1 MRVLGLIAITVLLW
15 PLLFLLAVAEGQDRL
30 VNKKDADRIFG
41 LRRPQWE
48 AEARQ
53 WVAPQGWNVRLVT
66 VQTGTGVVV
75 MDPKTGTGLAVQPL
89 FRDTQGPPE
98 ALVVE
103 SYYPAG
109 TFRQFSEQ
117 IQRDMEAAA
126 ATDLGPAYAISV
138 SFNNM
143 ASPSPGFDVIEVTI
157 TRTPR

>member
-1 MRVLGLIAITVLLW
+1 MRGLGPLAIGMLLW
-15 PLLFLLAVAEGQDRL
+15 PLLFSLAVAEGQDRL
-30 VNKKDADRIFG
+30 VNKRDADRIFG

-48 AEARQ
+48 VEARQ
-53 WVAPQGWNVRLVT
+53 WQAPQGWSVRLVA

-75 MDPKTGTGLAVQPL
+75 MDPRTGTGLAVQPL

-109 TFRQFSEQ
+109 SFREFSEQ
-117 IQRDMEAAA
+117 IQRDMESAAS
-126 ATDLGPAYAISV
+126 TDLGPAYAISV

-143 ASPSPGFDVIEVTI
+143 ATPPPGFDVIELTI
-157 TRTPR
+157 RRAAR

>member
-1 MRVLGLIAITVLLW
+1 MRVLGTILVAVLCW
-15 PLLFLLAVAEGQDRL
+15 PLIVVLSVAEGQDRL
-30 VNKKDADRIFG
+30 VNKKDADRIFA

-48 AEARQ
+48 AEAKQ
-53 WVAPQGWNVRLVT
+53 WVAPQGASVRLIS
-66 VQTGTGVVV
+66 VQTGTGVVI

-89 FRDTQGPPE
+89 FRDMQGPPE

-109 TFRQFSEQ
+109 SFRQFSER

-126 ATDLGPAYAISV
+126 SIDLGPAYAISV

-143 ASPSPGFDVIEVTI
+143 ASPAPGFDVIELTI
-157 TRTPR
+157 TRAPR